1 MTRQELEHYGVQG
14 MKWGVRKADIHNS
27 RRQIGQAYD
36 KLATRGGQ
44 FDYAQGAAQ
53 TKRAKKEFADAYKNY
68 KDVDAQHRLVA
79 QRMTRGEKAYTAIAG
94 TLALPVVGTALVPVI
109 ASNNLKNKYRQMAT
123 VADATNEF
131 VKNN

>member
-1 MTRQELEHYGVQG
+1 MTRYELEHYGVQG

-79 QRMTRGEKAYTAIAG
+79 QRMTRGEKAYTAIA
-94 TLALPVVGTALVPVI
+94 
-109 ASNNLKNKYRQMAT
+109 SNNLKNKYRQMST

-131 VKNN
+131 VKNH